1 MSVSYTLLIGLFI
14 GSDLILAGIII
25 IRLYLK
31 RLNRCSIKV
40 NGVIKDVDYEE
51 GYDSADRKEFRYF
64 PIIGFYFEGAYYVVK
79 ADEPTFDEKK
89 YVDNAE
95 IGIRINPENPEEI
108 MIAQGNKY
116 ITIGTI
122 LILIGF
128 VIDSILILTCC

>member
-1 MSVSYTLLIGLFI
+1 M
-14 GSDLILAGIII
+14 
-25 IRLYLK
+25 
-31 RLNRCSIKV
+31 
-40 NGVIKDVDYEE
+40 
-51 GYDSADRKEFRYF
+51 
-64 PIIGFYFEGAYYVVK
+64 VK
-79 ADEPTFDEKK
+79 ADEPTFEEKK